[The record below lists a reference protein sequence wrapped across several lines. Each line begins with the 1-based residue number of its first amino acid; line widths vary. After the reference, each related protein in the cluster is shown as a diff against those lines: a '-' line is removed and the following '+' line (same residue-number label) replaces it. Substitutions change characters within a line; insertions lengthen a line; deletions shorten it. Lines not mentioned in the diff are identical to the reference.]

1 MKATM
6 QILRSVGLPLV
17 ATSCLLVAGC
27 GSTTGSRTASGAAMG
42 AAGGALIGSLSASAG
57 SGALLGAGVG
67 ALGGYLYD
75 QHKKGNL
82 HPPSF

>member
-6 QILRSVGLPLV
+6 QILRNLGLPLV
-17 ATSCLLVAGC
+17 AAGCLILCGC

-75 QHKKGNL
+75 QHQKGNL